1 MHLLLSSTRLG
12 FVSALFIFMACPSG
26 SSAGQAPVSSQA
38 TWEKLV
44 QAAEKEG
51 EVRVYAT
58 NSVGNLPII
67 WQTFQKRFP
76 KIKLTPVTPG
86 RGNEVILLLSSERR
100 AGKYLADVLLANPR
114 AVYRDFHG
122 KAKVLAPLPPIL
134 VHPEVRASHWWQ
146 GKHWYNDEEGA
157 HVFIYES
164 SIFGPNLYYNTK
176 LVDPKE
182 IKSTWD
188 VLQPK
193 WKGKMLA
200 FDIVGSGQT
209 GSTALTLLYHNPDVG
224 PKFLERLY
232 GEMDTTLFR
241 NLQQGTDWLAAGKFS
256 FCLLCR
262 DVQRA
267 AEQGLPVAELDPY
280 QLKEKVGIGAGSGAL
295 GMLKDAPHPNAAAV
309 FINWYLS
316 REGQIAY
323 KQANMDEDD
332 RASLREDLPAELVAP
347 AARRRKGVEYIFIN
361 RPEWVDFQPISDLIR
376 KATGK

>member
-1 MHLLLSSTRLG
+1 MILRFLLVVW
-12 FVSALFIFMACPSG
+12 FFSATPSWAAQ
-26 SSAGQAPVSSQA
+26 AGEPSLAA
-38 TWEKLV
+38 WDKLV
-44 QAAEKEG
+44 AAAEKEG

-67 WQTFQKRFP
+67 LQTFQKRFP
-76 KIKLTPVTPG
+76 KIKLVPVTPG

-100 AGKYLADVLLANPR
+100 AGKFLADVLLANPR

-122 KAKVLAPLPPIL
+122 KAKVLGPIPPIL
-134 VHPEVRASHWWQ
+134 VHPEVRASNWWQ
-146 GKHWYNDEEGA
+146 GKHWYNDEENSY
-157 HVFIYES
+157 VFIYES
-164 SIFGPNLYYNTK
+164 SIFGPSIYYNTK

-188 VLQPK
+188 IVNPK
-193 WKGKMLA
+193 WKGKIEA

-209 GSTALTLLYHNPDVG
+209 GSTALTLLFYNPDVG
-224 PKFLERLY
+224 PKFLEKLY
-232 GEMDTTLFR
+232 GDMGTTLFR
-241 NLQQGTDWLAAGKFS
+241 NIQQGTDWLAAGKFA

-280 QLKEKVGIGAGSGAL
+280 QLKEKLGIGAGSGAL
-295 GMLKDAPHPNAAAV
+295 GLLKDAPHPNAAAV
-309 FINWYLS
+309 FINWYLT

-332 RASLREDLPAELVAP
+332 RASLREDLPAEIVPP

-361 RPEWVDFQPISDLIR
+361 RPEWVDFSPISELIR
-376 KATGK
+376 RATRK

>member
-1 MHLLLSSTRLG
+1 MIFVTTLIVGLLLA
-12 FVSALFIFMACPSG
+12 VSGWAAQSAEPSL
-26 SSAGQAPVSSQA
+26 AA
-38 TWEKLV
+38 WNKLV

-58 NSVGNLPII
+58 NSVGDLPII

-76 KIKLTPVTPG
+76 KIKLIPVTPG
-86 RGNEVILLLSSERR
+86 RGNEVVLLLTAERR
-100 AGKYLADVLLANPR
+100 AGKFLADVLLANPR

-122 KAKVLAPLPPIL
+122 RAKVLAPIPPIL
-134 VHPEVRASHWWQ
+134 VHPEVRAANWWQ
-146 GKHWYNDEEGA
+146 GKHWYNDEENA

-164 SIFGPNLYYNTK
+164 SIFGPSIYYNTK

-182 IKSTWD
+182 IKSAWD
-188 VLQPK
+188 LVNAK
-193 WKGKMLA
+193 WKGKILA

-209 GSTALTLLYHNPDVG
+209 GSTALSLLYHNPDVG
-224 PKFLERLY
+224 PKFLEKLY
-232 GEMDTTLFR
+232 GDMGTTLFR
-241 NLQQGTDWLAAGKFS
+241 NLQQGTDWLAAGRFT

-280 QLKEKVGIGAGSGAL
+280 QLKERVGIGAGSGAL
-295 GMLKDAPHPNAAAV
+295 GLLKDAPHPNAAAL

-323 KQANMDEDD
+323 KQANMDEYD
-332 RASLREDLPAELVAP
+332 RTSLREDLPAEYVPP
-347 AARRRKGVEYIFIN
+347 AARRRKDVEYIFIN
-361 RPEWVDFQPISDLIR
+361 RPEWVDFTPITDLIKR
-376 KATGK
+376 ATSK

>member
-1 MHLLLSSTRLG
+1 MQVRLLHVILVV
-12 FVSALFIFMACPSG
+12 FCVLFTPSLYAAE
-26 SSAGQAPVSSQA
+26 SSAA
-38 TWEKLV
+38 WDKLV
-44 QAAEKEG
+44 RAAEKEG

-100 AGKYLADVLLANPR
+100 AGRFMADVLLANPR

-122 KAKVLAPLPPIL
+122 KTKVLAPLPPIL
-134 VHPEVRASHWWQ
+134 VHPEVSPRHWWQ
-146 GKHWYNDEEGA
+146 GKHWYNDEENA

-164 SIFGPNLYYNTK
+164 SIFGPSIYYNTK

-188 VLQPK
+188 ILNAK
-193 WKGKMLA
+193 WKGKIVA

-209 GSTALTLLYHNPDVG
+209 GSTALTLLYYNPDVG
-224 PKFLERLY
+224 PKFLEKLY

-241 NLQQGTDWLAAGKFS
+241 NIQQGTDWLAAGKFA

-267 AEQGLPVAELDPY
+267 AEQGLPVAELNPY
-280 QLKEKVGIGAGSGAL
+280 QLKEKLGIGAGSGAL
-295 GMLKDAPHPNAAAV
+295 GMLKDAPNPNAAAV
-309 FINWYLS
+309 FINWYLT

-323 KQANMDEDD
+323 KQANLDEDD
-332 RASLREDLPAELVAP
+332 RASLREDLPAEILHDAS
-347 AARRRKGVEYIFIN
+347 RRRKGVEYIFIN
-361 RPEWVDFQPISDLIR
+361 RPEWVDFQPISGAIKR
-376 KATGK
+376 ATGK